1 MEALLNSG
9 ATELVISKEFAKKYE
24 FRRIKLERLIYMRN
38 MDSIL
43 NYTGPIVDIVEVEIF
58 FKGHNVK
65 IVDNRL
71 DFYFSLVISFY
82 FSFLLF
88 LFFFSI
94 FRTTWVRI
102 DRSRCHIS
110 HNLMA

>member
-43 NYTGPIVDIVEVEIF
+43 NYTGPIVDIVKVELF
-58 FKGHNVK
+58 FKEHK
-65 IVDNRL
+65 ERILID
-71 DFYFSLVISFY
+71 VIG
-82 FSFLLF
+82 
-88 LFFFSI
+88 
-94 FRTTWVRI
+94 
-102 DRSRCHIS
+102 D
-110 HNLMA
+110 